1 MKIHRGLATSE
12 KGIFFVSVLL
22 SIIGL
27 LFVFEASVAEAF
39 TTFGDQ
45 FFFVRQQ
52 AIWFVIGLFGL
63 GAGILIP
70 STVWKKCAPFI
81 YGASIFLLLAVFLP
95 GLGKEV
101 NGARRWVELPGFNFQ
116 PVEIAKFGIITFF
129 ASWLSKHQKLAPFL
143 FLTLLPV
150 ALLFLQP
157 DMGSALIV
165 LGISFGLYFLSGARL
180 KTISLIFGAGLIALS
195 LAIVVS
201 PYRLKRM
208 TTFINPESDPLGAS
222 FHIRQITLA
231 LGNGGW
237 VGQGIGKS
245 RQKFS
250 YIPEASTD
258 SIFAIV
264 AEEVGFMGSLALFLL
279 FASYFHFGYLIL
291 KKVKQNTYDYL
302 LAAGC
307 ILWIGLQVLLNLSA
321 VVALVPLTGIPLPF
335 FSYGGTSLV
344 MILCVTGI
352 LIGIGRRAE
361 HQQTENK
368 TKS

>member
-1 MKIHRGLATSE
+1 
-12 KGIFFVSVLL
+12 
-22 SIIGL
+22 
-27 LFVFEASVAEAF
+27 VAEAF

-52 AIWFVIGLFGL
+52 AMWLMIGLSGL
-63 GAGILIP
+63 CAGVFIP
-70 STVWKKCAPFI
+70 SQFWKKCSPYI
-81 YGASIFLLLAVFLP
+81 YGVSVLLLIAVFLP
-95 GLGKEV
+95 GIGREV
-101 NGARRWVELPGFNFQ
+101 NGARRWVDLGFFNFQ
-116 PVEIAKFGIITFF
+116 PVEILKFAIITFF
-129 ASWLSKHQKLAPFL
+129 SSWLVKHQKLVPFL

-150 ALLFLQP
+150 SLLFFQP

-165 LGISFGLYFLSGARL
+165 LGISFGMYFLSGAKL
-180 KTISLIFGAGLIALS
+180 KTIGFIFGAGIIALS
-195 LAIVVS
+195 LAILVS

-231 LGNGGW
+231 LGNGGLM
-237 VGQGIGKS
+237 GQGLGKS

-264 AEEVGFMGSLALFLL
+264 AEEVGFLGSIILFILYG
-279 FASYFHFGYLIL
+279 SYFHFGYLIL
-291 KKVKQNTYDYL
+291 QKIKTNTYDYL

-307 ILWIGLQVLLNLSA
+307 ILWVGLQVLLNLAA

-361 HQQTENK
+361 HQEKGSTTEK
-368 TKS
+368 